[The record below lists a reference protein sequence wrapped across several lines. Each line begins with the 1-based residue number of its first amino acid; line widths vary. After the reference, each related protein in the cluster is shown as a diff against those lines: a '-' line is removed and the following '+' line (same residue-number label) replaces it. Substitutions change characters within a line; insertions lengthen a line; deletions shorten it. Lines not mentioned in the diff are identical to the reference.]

1 MKHRINKMAAIFIVA
16 IFALSGLGISYAA
29 WTDTITIDGTV
40 TTGVVE
46 WEFGTMPPTVFDP
59 FAPPPYY
66 PPDPYP
72 PDWNCDPNLGF
83 NGPYPQ
89 PYPVEKNVG
98 WGQTSKV
105 DHDTLQLNIY
115 NAYPGYYNHLDFWV
129 HCLGMI
135 PIKTDHAVVR
145 DSSGAILVT
154 INGIGLYEFNIDGQ
168 DGNDMQIWWGDK
180 FGDQLH
186 YCEQLDISFGF
197 CFLQPLPQDSIITI
211 YIDLVCVQW
220 NEYPYTP

>member
-1 MKHRINKMAAIFIVA
+1 MKHKINKMAAIFIA
-16 IFALSGLGISYAA
+16 TIFALSGLGVACAA
-29 WTDTITIDGTV
+29 WTDTITIDGMV

-46 WEFGTMPPTVFDP
+46 WEFGPSPPTVTDVY
-59 FAPPPYY
+59 APPPYY
-66 PPDPYP
+66 PTSY

-89 PYPVEKNVG
+89 PYVVDKNVG
-98 WGQTSKV
+98 WGYTYIV
-105 DHDTLQLNIY
+105 DHDTIQLNIY

-129 HCLGMI
+129 HCLGTI
-135 PIKTDHAVVR
+135 PIKTDHAVVKNAA
-145 DSSGAILVT
+145 GAVLAT
-154 INGIGLYEFNIDGQ
+154 ISGIGIYEFDISGDGV
-168 DGNDMQIWWGDK
+168 NDMQILWGDN

-186 YCEQLDISFGF
+186 YCQSMDISFGF
-197 CFLQPLPQDSIITI
+197 CFLQPLPQSSTITI